1 MYIFKDITL
10 GEPPKTNHYCS
21 ISMDIYIYKE
31 DSKIYRVFKVMI
43 VMNSQGRE

>member
-10 GEPPKTNHYCS
+10 GEPPKTNHQCNT
-21 ISMDIYIYKE
+21 SMNIYKE
-31 DSKIYRVFKVMI
+31 DSKIYRVFKVVI